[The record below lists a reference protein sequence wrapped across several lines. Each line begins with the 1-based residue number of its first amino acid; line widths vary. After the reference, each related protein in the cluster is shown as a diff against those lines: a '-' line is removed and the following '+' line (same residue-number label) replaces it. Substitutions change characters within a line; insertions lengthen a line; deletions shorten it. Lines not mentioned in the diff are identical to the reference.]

1 MSIDL
6 GQPPGKP
13 YKQHYEEIKE
23 GLMSKMS
30 F

>member
-13 YKQHYEEIKE
+13 YKQHYQEIKE

-30 F
+30 L